1 MGARLLEL
9 FRIQNGK
16 RQVVSTLVT
25 PSPALSLHETPA
37 VLREFK
43 NEYEKAQLKA
53 MHKRFGSSS
62 HLEAVR

>member
-1 MGARLLEL
+1 MGAWLLEL
-9 FRIQNGK
+9 FRIQIEK
-16 RQVVSTLVT
+16 RQVVSTLAT
-25 PSPALSLHETPA
+25 PSPALLPHGKPG

-43 NEYEKAQLKA
+43 NGYEKAHLKA